1 MCESPLDARFDSN
14 SMKPVHFLM
23 GLAVPVIWGLGFVFA
38 KAALD
43 WFPPILLMAC
53 RFAITAL
60 ALVWFVKVPTGI
72 WKRLFLISLVAATI
86 QYSLTFT
93 GLKSLDAS
101 TAVLIIQLEVPFMVI
116 MAAAFL
122 GERITLAKVVGIA
135 IAFAGVV
142 LIAGAPGLDGFST
155 PLLILLAGVLCF
167 SIGQVMIRSLGYPHA
182 FGLIAWMAVLAAP
195 QLFLVSWFIEG
206 NPIPYIKE
214 ANLTVWMAVIYMG
227 LVMTALGYGLW
238 YKLLAHYP
246 VPRVSPFLLLLPV
259 VGAAGSVIFLGESMS
274 PRTAL
279 GGAIV
284 ICGVA
289 WIVFQERREHS
300 A

>member
-1 MCESPLDARFDSN
+1 
-14 SMKPVHFLM
+14 MKPAHFLM
-23 GLAVPVIWGLGFVFA
+23 ALAVPVIWGLGFVFA

-43 WFPPILLMAC
+43 WFPPILLIAC

-60 ALVWFVKVPTGI
+60 ALVWFVKVPSGI
-72 WKRLFLISLVAATI
+72 WKQLLLISIVSATI

-116 MAAAFL
+116 IAGVFL
-122 GERITLAKVVGIA
+122 GERITLVKVIGIV
-135 IAFAGVV
+135 IAFVGVV
-142 LIAGAPGLDGFST
+142 LIAGSPSLDGMST

-167 SIGQVMIRSLGYPHA
+167 AIGQVMIRKLGYPHA

-206 NPIPYIKE
+206 NPLPYIKD
-214 ANLTVWMAVIYMG
+214 ANITVWAALLYMG

-246 VPRVSPFLLLLPV
+246 VPQVSPFLLLLPV
-259 VGAAGSVIFLGESMS
+259 VGAAGSMIFLGESMA

-284 ICGVA
+284 IAGVA
-289 WIVFQERREHS
+289 WIVFQERREQVS
-300 A
+300 